1 MRGSIGSIGE
11 YNGFIKFTCIWIS
24 PNIEITFYP
33 NGRIELFNF
42 DETLE
47 DKYEWWN

>member
-1 MRGSIGSIGE
+1 MKGSIGSIGE
-11 YNGFIKFTCIWIS
+11 YDGYIKLTCIWIS

-33 NGRIELFNF
+33 LGRIERSKFG
-42 DETLE
+42 ETL